1 MTMKIWVPVAL
12 WFCLALRTLSGG
24 CSTWRLVPEKIAAFM
39 WSTELAERPASSRKL
54 EFSWTKE

>member
-1 MTMKIWVPVAL
+1 MTMKIRVPVAL

-54 EFSWTKE
+54 EF